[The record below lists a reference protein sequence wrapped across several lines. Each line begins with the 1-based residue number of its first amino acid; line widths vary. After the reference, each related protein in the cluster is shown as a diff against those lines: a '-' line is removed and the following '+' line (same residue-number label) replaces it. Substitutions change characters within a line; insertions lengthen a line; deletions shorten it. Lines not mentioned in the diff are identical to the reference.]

1 MDMEAIAA
9 ETVIPHRPPMR
20 LIDTLETWSE
30 AGAQAS
36 VVFDA
41 THLAVDSGRVTEAA
55 LVECLAQTVAAM
67 EGARAAAAGTGGQL
81 GMLCG
86 VADFTVLRRPCAGER
101 LEVRV
106 RAEKRLGSMLLA
118 AGEVWCNGSLAASGA
133 LKLSV

>member
-1 MDMEAIAA
+1 MKADSVAA

-20 LIDTLETWSE
+20 LIDTLDAWSE
-30 AGAQAS
+30 EAAQAS
-36 VVFDA
+36 VVFDPA
-41 THLAVDSGRVTEAA
+41 HLAVDDGRVTEAA

-86 VADFTVLRRPCAGER
+86 VADFTVLRRPRAGER
-101 LEVRV
+101 LEIRV
-106 RAEKRLGSMLLA
+106 RAEKRLGTMLLA
-118 AGEVWCNGSLAASGA
+118 AGEVWCNGSVAASGA